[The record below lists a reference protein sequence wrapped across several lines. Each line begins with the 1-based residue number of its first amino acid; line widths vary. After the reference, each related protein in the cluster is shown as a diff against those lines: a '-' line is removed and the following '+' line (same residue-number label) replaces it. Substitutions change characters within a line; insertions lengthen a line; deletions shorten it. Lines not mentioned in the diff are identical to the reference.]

1 MKSRDSEGSEQKE
14 GSMRVAGLILILAV
28 LTAAPVSGTALTD
41 TAAGF
46 SIKVSFNASVYPS
59 DQNITGITY
68 PVAGDTPAR
77 LDAKSVMLYHF
88 DRKFGRT
95 GYGALC
101 YRATKSVE
109 LEMGF
114 GYNDMQMEVTQHNN
128 LGRWVDVGGTPQYVW
143 AENAFDTQK
152 DNNLTIMTIRPGANF
167 RLSSK
172 SWIIPFINAGLD
184 VMIVKARTTLD
195 FVHPYV
201 TPRGSNYDL
210 NTKMETMDVDGSD
223 IVVGMDLGSG
233 LEFKIGP
240 AISATFTVAY
250 LFQFQK
256 AFSDFGQQ
264 VKDNAADPG
273 IKAAT
278 YYFDGMNL
286 SNVSFA
292 LGMKVYL

>member
-1 MKSRDSEGSEQKE
+1 
-14 GSMRVAGLILILAV
+14 MRAGAWIVVLAMLV
-28 LTAAPVSGTALTD
+28 MAPASGMAMTD

-46 SIKVSFNASVYPS
+46 SIKMSFNASAYPS

-68 PVAGDTPAR
+68 PVAGDSPSR

-101 YRATKSVE
+101 YQATKSVE

-114 GYNDMQMEVTQHNN
+114 GYNDMQLEVTQHNN
-128 LGRWVDVGGTPQYVW
+128 LGRWGEGIGGTPEYVW
-143 AENAFDTQK
+143 TPMTFDAQK
-152 DNNLTIMTIRPGANF
+152 DNDFSIMTIRPGANF
-167 RLSSK
+167 RLSSR
-172 SWIIPFINAGLD
+172 SWIIPFIGVGLD

-195 FVHPYV
+195 YLHPYV
-201 TPRGSNYDL
+201 TPRGPYYDL
-210 NTKMETMDVDGSD
+210 NTTMETMDVNGSD
-223 IVVGMDLGSG
+223 TVLGMDLGSG
-233 LEFKIGP
+233 LEFKLAP
-240 AISATFTVAY
+240 AISVNFTIAY

-256 AFSDFGQQ
+256 AFTSFGQL
-264 VKDNAADPG
+264 VKDNAVDPG

-278 YYFDGMNL
+278 YHFDGMNL
-286 SNVSFA
+286 SNFSFA